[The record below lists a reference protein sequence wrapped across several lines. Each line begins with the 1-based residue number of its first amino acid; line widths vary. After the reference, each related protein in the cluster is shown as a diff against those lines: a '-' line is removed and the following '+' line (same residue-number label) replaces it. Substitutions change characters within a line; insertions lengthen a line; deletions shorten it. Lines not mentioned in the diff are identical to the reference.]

1 MNSKKAFYLMVG
13 AVVIT
18 GVSILAVVVLGT
30 KMLEKQ
36 SDKLVEL
43 KVENQVL
50 ESQQTGLIKAKSDIA
65 KYSNLEE
72 ITQSIVP
79 QDKDQAQAVL
89 EVVTLARQSGIS
101 IKSVTFPSSTLG
113 TRQQPQAQQEGAP
126 APQPTAPITQAKPVE
141 GIPGVYAL
149 EMNIVPEGRV
159 SYYQFI
165 DFLSKLEKN
174 RRTSQVTAIKI
185 DPQSSERENPQISFS
200 LTFNIFLKP

>member
-1 MNSKKAFYLMVG
+1 MNSKNVFYLMAG
-13 AVVIT
+13 AVVLAGI
-18 GVSILAVVVLGT
+18 SIVLAVVLGT
-30 KMLEKQ
+30 KILEKQ
-36 SDKLVEL
+36 SEKLVEL

-50 ESQQTGLIKAKSDIA
+50 ESQQTGLVKAKNDIA

-79 QDKDQAQAVL
+79 RDKDQAKAVL

-101 IKSVTFPSSTLG
+101 IKSVTFPNSTLG
-113 TRQQPQAQQEGAP
+113 TRQQPQTQEEEAP

-174 RRTSQVTAIKI
+174 RRTSQVTGIKI
-185 DPQSSERENPQISFS
+185 DPLSSERENPQISFS

>member
-1 MNSKKAFYLMVG
+1 MMNSKKAFYLMVG
-13 AVVIT
+13 AVMLT
-18 GVSILAVVVLGT
+18 GISIVLAVVLGT

-50 ESQQTGLIKAKSDIA
+50 ESQQTGLVKAKNDIA

-101 IKSVTFPSSTLG
+101 IKSVTFPNSTLG

-126 APQPTAPITQAKPVE
+126 AQPVAPITQAKPVE

-185 DPQSSERENPQISFS
+185 DPLSSERDNPQISFS